1 MTETSNHRVTH
12 LRSIL
17 AAIEDRLSAETSDD
31 IASFIDAG
39 EDGLA
44 ADTIFCAISEGDIPL
59 DAETMTDLAVIADLY
74 NLFGDLDPGIAK
86 AVLDQQPQSFPT
98 MP

>member
-1 MTETSNHRVTH
+1 MTETSNHQVIR

-17 AAIEDRLSAETSDD
+17 AAIENSLSPETSDD

-39 EDGLA
+39 ENGLA

-59 DAETMTDLAVIADLY
+59 DAETMTDLAAIADLY
-74 NLFGDLDPGIAK
+74 NLFGDLDQRIA
-86 AVLDQQPQSFPT
+86 ADVLDQQPRSYPA
-98 MP
+98 M

>member
-1 MTETSNHRVTH
+1 MTETSNYRVIR

-17 AAIEDRLSAETSDD
+17 AAIGDSLSPETSDD

-44 ADTIFCAISEGDIPL
+44 ADTIFCAISEGDILL
-59 DAETMTDLAVIADLY
+59 DADTVTDLAAIADLY
-74 NLFGDLDPGIAK
+74 NLFGDLDPGIAV
-86 AVLDQQPQSFPT
+86 AVLDQQPRSYPA
-98 MP
+98 M